1 MAQEGQKWKKVII
14 DSHVGPKFGLK
25 KSFFGKMA
33 FPGPNLVFFRS
44 QQNCNLSHM
53 FYLLHLLVGRTSSVL
68 SRGKEWVWNVSQGA
82 RPLIFTTH
90 RPKLCCRVQKIAA
103 WPVAKNKLHFIG
115 LLFRSWEHC
124 TSDKLTDPSM
134 NWKCKVSKGYFG
146 REGIIVKSDPLSIL
160 TFG

>member
-1 MAQEGQKWKKVII
+1 MVQEGQKWPKHFCFCLGRNWPKKVKVRAKWPL
-14 DSHVGPKFGLK
+14 VGLILF
-25 KSFFGKMA
+25 
-33 FPGPNLVFFRS
+33 FFRS
-44 QQNCNLSHM
+44 QQNCIVSHM
-53 FYLLHLLVGRTSSVL
+53 FNVLHLLVGRTSSVL
-68 SRGKEWVWNVSQGA
+68 SRGKEWVWNVSQEA

-134 NWKCKVSKGYFG
+134 KWKCKVLKGYSG
-146 REGIIVKSDPLSIL
+146 REVIIVKSAPLSVL